1 MGSEMCI
8 RDSFHYPDIH
18 SFRKN
23 TLDLVRLKFF
33 ITQNYA
39 GQKSHYADLRRTYVH
54 YAEDLPRK
62 SYIFQYGNRGLIVA
76 EVLIK
81 YFILGIYHNRP
92 YILLRHTHITQ
103 LSLLVFATVRL
114 FFVALLFR
122 NSLCYVFRPTEYL
135 VVSLHYLSYGLYY

>member
-1 MGSEMCI
+1 MRKLRRASEKLYTRNQVLLRRI
-8 RDSFHYPDIH
+8 TQGYADRSFHYADIH

-23 TLDLVRLKFF
+23 TLDLVRPKFF

-62 SYIFQYGNRGLIVA
+62 SYIFQSGNRGLVVA

-92 YILLRHTHITQ
+92 YIHVYPIK
-103 LSLLVFATVRL
+103 
-114 FFVALLFR
+114 
-122 NSLCYVFRPTEYL
+122 PTCICH
-135 VVSLHYLSYGLYY
+135 S